1 MGVCL
6 AKGLDAMLYPTRL
19 DYRPTGSP
27 NSLIF
32 KRASDNRLDEPPGGS
47 SNTPLSKASPNKGMK
62 GRWFDG
68 YLRVRGWDSEYP
80 SVQRMLDHL
89 SRRTKSES
97 SRIQY
102 LQTLATLCRKEERT
116 PDQLTRLSRQEAED
130 AVQSFL
136 DTMAKQGRS
145 KRWVNVCMAQLITFF
160 RVNGFKRQKE
170 LELERHYLPVRY
182 RKRPEYIPLSSEINR
197 MTIAGRNPSEK
208 ATVLLLYESGLRNS
222 TARAVRYGDVKAELD
237 AGLDIVHVPV
247 RSTMKEVDPD
257 AAKGGVEYDPFMG
270 REAARAVKEQ
280 VRYVEAKTGRA
291 FPLEWPLFPGQHLDG
306 SPTKKAS
313 LAAMVKRLA
322 RTAGVERWRDVY
334 PHCLR
339 KAFENAVRN
348 SGLDW
353 KDQEILMGHILP
365 GSMDTYLDKTRTE
378 EFREKYGRVRFFP
391 EGTVTKNELLAAIRR
406 EMLATSHSDE
416 ELDRLGDLSKL
427 TSERFV
433 EVLNKKALGLNGNGR
448 QKAVPA
454 AEVRAMV
461 ESGWEYVA
469 QLPDGS
475 VVMRMPGG
483 PVP

>member
-1 MGVCL
+1 
-6 AKGLDAMLYPTRL
+6 
-19 DYRPTGSP
+19 
-27 NSLIF
+27 
-32 KRASDNRLDEPPGGS
+32 
-47 SNTPLSKASPNKGMK
+47 
-62 GRWFDG
+62 
-68 YLRVRGWDSEYP
+68 
-80 SVQRMLDHL
+80 
-89 SRRTKSES
+89 
-97 SRIQY
+97 
-102 LQTLATLCRKEERT
+102 
-116 PDQLTRLSRQEAED
+116 
-130 AVQSFL
+130 
-136 DTMAKQGRS
+136 
-145 KRWVNVCMAQLITFF
+145 
-160 RVNGFKRQKE
+160 
-170 LELERHYLPVRY
+170 VRY

-237 AGLDIVHVPV
+237 AGLDIIHVPV
-247 RSTMKEVDPD
+247 RSAMKEVDPD

-280 VRYVEAKTGRA
+280 VRYVEAKTGSA

-353 KDQEILMGHILP
+353 KGQEILMGHILP

-416 ELDRLGDLSKL
+416 ELNRLGDLSKL

-483 PVP
+483 PVS

>member
-1 MGVCL
+1 
-6 AKGLDAMLYPTRL
+6 
-19 DYRPTGSP
+19 
-27 NSLIF
+27 
-32 KRASDNRLDEPPGGS
+32 
-47 SNTPLSKASPNKGMK
+47 
-62 GRWFDG
+62 
-68 YLRVRGWDSEYP
+68 
-80 SVQRMLDHL
+80 MLDHL

-102 LQTLATLCRKEERT
+102 LQTLATLCRKEQRT

-247 RSTMKEVDPD
+247 RSAMKEVDPD

-280 VRYVEAKTGRA
+280 VRYVEAKTGSA

-334 PHCLR
+334 PHCLPQGLR
-339 KAFENAVRN
+339 ERGEELRPGLEGPGDPDGAHPAGVDGHLPRQDQDGGVQGEVRQ
-348 SGLDW
+348 GEVLPRGDG
-353 KDQEILMGHILP
+353 DQERAARGNRRRCSP
-365 GSMDTYLDKTRTE
+365 RATPTR
-378 EFREKYGRVRFFP
+378 
-391 EGTVTKNELLAAIRR
+391 
-406 EMLATSHSDE
+406 S
-416 ELDRLGDLSKL
+416 
-427 TSERFV
+427 
-433 EVLNKKALGLNGNGR
+433 
-448 QKAVPA
+448 
-454 AEVRAMV
+454 
-461 ESGWEYVA
+461 
-469 QLPDGS
+469 
-475 VVMRMPGG
+475 
-483 PVP
+483 